1 MDREEAAAET
11 GDGSQRHRQ
20 RVQTSDSSRTESGS
34 RESSGGSRGST
45 STMYSSRTNTEG
57 ESSGSGGGG
66 IRIESGSYGGR
77 GSQGT
82 LITERGRVEVSG
94 ARVNSGGG
102 NFETYSSFDND
113 RRSGG
118 GYQVSQSGRTGGS
131 NIEPGVRVGG
141 VSRGRVGSEERVYST
156 DHNRG
161 STETQYGGN
170 RGGESSSRRNQT
182 YWYEGSAGGSV
193 PLNVSGI
200 QNRTFTH
207 EEERSSNTTWNSETG
222 GRPITHTSSSWREN
236 ENGVVRSGSSSN
248 SQEGGTVNIGDLNGG
263 GSYSS
268 GRSRTESGRG
278 YATESSVSRQYGSE
292 SEKRYR
298 TESVSGSGYRG
309 SGAYASGNE
318 NDRSQGSASST
329 SEQDLRRYESSSRG
343 SSGSTDY
350 GSRRTQGAASSSS
363 GSLGSSSGSTGHDSR
378 RTYNGASSSS
388 GSLGSSSDS
397 SSGSTGYDSRR
408 TYNGATGSS
417 GSSSGSSSSGSAG
430 YDSRTYNTNSG
441 GSGVS
446 QFDALAGIAQGP
458 RDGAARVYSFDVNS
472 ENNRRTSGGAAQ
484 YDSVAGMAAGSRGA
498 SGRDHAVNADGYRV
512 HGGSGDEYAN
522 SSSSSRR
529 NSWSST
535 SGGGKHYVSGAIN
548 SGERDNVDYD
558 TSRDKDQ
565 RFPAARDNV
574 DYDTGDRRGGSAWSA
589 SSSWEAK
596 SSNYGGYPEQS
607 SRKTRTQSSQSSAGD
622 NVVEDDEPGV
632 RNLLLLFNSL

>member
-20 RVQTSDSSRTESGS
+20 RVQTSDTSRTESGS
-34 RESSGGSRGST
+34 RESSGSSRGST
-45 STMYSSRTNTEG
+45 STIYSSKTNTEG

-113 RRSGG
+113 RRVGG
-118 GYQVSQSGRTGGS
+118 GYGVSQSGRAGGS
-131 NIEPGVRVGG
+131 NIESSVGG
-141 VSRGRVGSEERVYST
+141 GASRGRVASEERGYSI

-161 STETQYGGN
+161 STQTQYGGN

-182 YWYEGSAGGSV
+182 YWYEEGAGGII

-248 SQEGGTVNIGDLNGG
+248 SQEGGNINIGDLNVG

-268 GRSRTESGRG
+268 GRSRTEPGRG

-292 SEKRYR
+292 SERRYR

-309 SGAYASGNE
+309 SGNE
-318 NDRSQGSASST
+318 NDRSQGSSSST
-329 SEQDLRRYESSSRG
+329 SEQGLRRYESGSRG
-343 SSGSTDY
+343 SSGATDY
-350 GSRRTQGAASSSS
+350 SSRRTQGAASSSS
-363 GSLGSSSGSTGHDSR
+363 GTLGSSSGSTGYDSR

-397 SSGSTGYDSRR
+397 SSGSNGYDSRR
-408 TYNGATGSS
+408 TYNGVSGSS

-430 YDSRTYNTNSG
+430 YDSRTYNSNSG
-441 GSGVS
+441 GSGSS

-458 RDGAARVYSFDVNS
+458 RDGVARVYSFDVNS
-472 ENNRRTSGGAAQ
+472 ENNRRTSGGASQ
-484 YDSVAGMAAGSRGA
+484 YGSVAGMAAG
-498 SGRDHAVNADGYRV
+498 GRAHTVNADGSRV
-512 HGGSGDEYAN
+512 HVGSGDQYAN

-535 SGGGKHYVSGAIN
+535 SGGGKHYVSGATN
-548 SGERDNVDYD
+548 SEEGDNVDYD
-558 TSRDKDQ
+558 VARDKDQ
-565 RFPAARDNV
+565 RFSAGRDNV
-574 DYDTGDRRGGSAWSA
+574 DYDTGDRRGGSSWSS

-607 SRKTRTQSSQSSAGD
+607 SRKTRTQSSQSAARD
-622 NVVEDDEPGV
+622 NVVEEDEPGV
-632 RNLLLLFNSL
+632 RNRIVLLFISL